1 VLLNNGADPR
11 LHASDGTSPLQVS
24 LRTSGK
30 ENRKIFI
37 CYVFQVAAIA
47 EVEEFLK
54 SWNIEQTDELLK
66 KLEENKER
74 KLKEEQKQQ
83 KQECDK

>member
-1 VLLNNGADPR
+1 
-11 LHASDGTSPLQVS
+11 
-24 LRTSGK
+24 
-30 ENRKIFI
+30 
-37 CYVFQVAAIA
+37 VAAIA

-83 KQECDK
+83 KQESDR

>member
-1 VLLNNGADPR
+1 M
-11 LHASDGTSPLQVS
+11 
-24 LRTSGK
+24 
-30 ENRKIFI
+30 
-37 CYVFQVAAIA
+37 AAIR

-83 KQECDK
+83 KQESDR